1 MTTVKPRMWNIGYP
15 SGVTL
20 VFKEFWEMVEGKMS
34 GKRNVCAGT
43 AEKGGK
49 VEILSR
55 WIKSNVWSWNFI
67 KMDKIEC
74 LKLNP

>member
-20 VFKEFWEMVEGKMS
+20 VFKEFWEMIEGKMS

-49 VEILSR
+49 VQI
-55 WIKSNVWSWNFI
+55 
-67 KMDKIEC
+67 
-74 LKLNP
+74 